1 MPVATNSL
9 RRKEIINEG
18 REGIRQE
25 MKVRWW
31 GDKGAREWERDEKRR
46 GNMSEK
52 YVRRGEKA

>member
-1 MPVATNSL
+1 MFAAPEALPVATNSL

-31 GDKGAREWERDEKRR
+31 GDKGARGVGKR
-46 GNMSEK
+46 
-52 YVRRGEKA
+52 